1 MALTFENGLQGDS
14 TKPQNLEHKRARIT
28 RASYCTNP
36 AYTLLF
42 LTLFPLW
49 CRENDG
55 KEKKKKSEVSLAEDA
70 LSSRPTNRRSATFEE
85 IGRRE
90 KMFAPSRLALRRQSI
105 ESSARAVSPLT
116 RAPVKRSS
124 SSFPSPF
131 RGAQIAQLC
140 VFVVS
145 VRARVSSCVC
155 LEKNKKKG
163 EGHMPGTRAELSQV
177 SAEDHRWCF
186 QLIAPKTIQ
195 RPSTC
200 SQVRLKS
207 RVVFH

>member
-1 MALTFENGLQGDS
+1 MMG
-14 TKPQNLEHKRARIT
+14 R
-28 RASYCTNP
+28 
-36 AYTLLF
+36 
-42 LTLFPLW
+42 
-49 CRENDG
+49 
-55 KEKKKKSEVSLAEDA
+55 KKKRKSEVSLAEDA
-70 LSSRPTNRRSATFEE
+70 LASRPANRRSATFEE

-90 KMFAPSRLALRRQSI
+90 KMFAPSRLALRRHSI

-116 RAPVKRSS
+116 RAPVNRSS

-131 RGAQIAQLC
+131 RGAKIAQLC

-155 LEKNKKKG
+155 VQENKKRG
-163 EGHMPGTRAELSQV
+163 GGTCQVHAQRYQV
-177 SAEDHRWCF
+177 SAEDEDHRWRF
-186 QLIAPKTIQ
+186 QLIAPKTVQ

-200 SQVRLKS
+200 SQARLKS